1 MCIRRGARQLRCPHG
16 LTLIELLV
24 FIVIVSVGL
33 VGLLSVFNVSV
44 RGSADPMIRK
54 QMLSIAEA
62 LLEEVEL
69 QPFTYCDPT
78 DATWT
83 TATSATTGTPPTTC
97 TATVQGPAATA
108 GQVRVSST
116 AAFNNVADYAGASGD
131 GGGTTGLGDA
141 THAITDL
148 NGSAVAPL
156 GFTASIAVD
165 ATATAALGPAGNQIA
180 ADGTAANMRVARI
193 AVTVRHGTDSLTL
206 EGYRTRY
213 WPNDQSW

>member
-1 MCIRRGARQLRCPHG
+1 MCTSKHHRQRG
-16 LTLIELLV
+16 LTLIELIV

-33 VGLLSVFNVSV
+33 VGLLSVFNVAV

-78 DATWT
+78 DATWA

-97 TATVQGPAATA
+97 TSTVQGPGPTA
-108 GQVRVSST
+108 GQVRVSTT
-116 AAFNNVADYAGASGD
+116 AAFNNVADYAGASG
-131 GGGTTGLGDA
+131 GGATTGLGDA

-148 NGSAVAPL
+148 DGNAMAPL
-156 GFTASIAVD
+156 GYTASIAID
-165 ATATAALGPAGNQIA
+165 ATAALGPAGNQVT
-180 ADGTAANMRVARI
+180 ADGTAANMRVVRI
-193 AVTVRHGTDSLTL
+193 TVTVNHGTDSLTL